1 MLRTA
6 WSGYRQVG
14 LQWRFIVNA
23 MAGLIS
29 FSAISNSA
37 AFQALPLAGNLLFR
51 ERFAVPRS
59 LPIEIDD
66 KLERIARD
74 SFPKLLA
81 STPSSINL
89 LSILTVQLTATQI
102 ASSRTLALML
112 PLQIAVFFLMPD
124 LALSMTE

>member
-37 AFQALPLAGNLLFR
+37 AFQALPLTGNLLFR
-51 ERFAVPRS
+51 ERFAVPRP

-66 KLERIARD
+66 KLERIACD

-81 STPSSINL
+81 PTPSSINL
-89 LSILTVQLTATQI
+89 LSIPTVQLTATQI
-102 ASSRTLALML
+102 ASSLTLALML